1 MFTGIVEETAVVKEF
16 RHEDSNI
23 HFTLTCS
30 FVNELKIDQSIAHD
44 GVCLTVVDLNSDSYM
59 VTAIDETLN
68 KTNLHSWKIGNRINL
83 ERCIRLN
90 DRLDGHM
97 VQGHVDQVGIIEKI
111 EDHKGSFKLF
121 IQFDSEDYITVQKGS
136 VALNGVSLTV
146 VDSEESRFSVAI
158 IPYTWEHTNLSNLK
172 VGSPVNIEFD
182 ILGKYIQKLMLRK

>member
-1 MFTGIVEETAVVKEF
+1 MFTGIVEETAVVKEI

-44 GVCLTVVDLNSDSYM
+44 GVCLTVVDLNSDSYT

-68 KTNLHSWKIGNRINL
+68 KTNLHSWKKGDRINL

-111 EDHKGSFKLF
+111 EDHQGSFKLF
-121 IQFDSEDYITVQKGS
+121 IQFDSEEYITVQKGS

-182 ILGKYIQKLMLRK
+182 ILGKYIQKLMFRK